1 MSDVD
6 VEALSRRYGPM
17 VLRRCRR
24 LLGNEDQALDACQDV
39 FVRVIERR
47 GRLDARFPSSL
58 LYRIAT
64 NVCLN
69 RLRDSR
75 REPVT
80 RDEAILLEIARAE
93 EPGGAS
99 EARLTLARL
108 FGRHPE
114 SSRAIAVLHYV
125 DGLTLEEVAEATEM
139 SVSGV
144 RKRLRRLRA
153 SLTEMITPELTDD
166 PKSS

>member
-1 MSDVD
+1 VRDLD

-24 LLGNEDQALDACQDV
+24 LLGDEEEALDACQDV
-39 FVRVIERR
+39 FLRVIERR
-47 GRLDARFPSSL
+47 ARLHGEYPSSL

-69 RLRDSR
+69 RLRDR
-75 REPVT
+75 RRNPVT
-80 RDEAILLEIARAE
+80 RDETVLYEIARAG
-93 EPGGAS
+93 EPAGLS
-99 EARLTLARL
+99 EARLLLDRL

-114 SSRAIAVLHYV
+114 SSRTMAVLHYV
-125 DGLTLEEVAEATEM
+125 DGLTLEEVAEETGM

-144 RKRLRRLRA
+144 RKRLRGLRA
-153 SLTEMITPELTDD
+153 SLTEIIG
-166 PKSS
+166 

>member
-1 MSDVD
+1 MRDID

-24 LLGNEDQALDACQDV
+24 LLRDEDEALDACQDV
-39 FVRVIERR
+39 FVRVIEHRA
-47 GRLDARFPSSL
+47 RLEARYPSSL
-58 LYRIAT
+58 LYRMAT

-80 RDEAILLEIARAE
+80 RDEAVLAEIARAE

-99 EARLTLARL
+99 EARLLLARL

-114 SSRAIAVLHYV
+114 STRTMAVLHYV
-125 DGLTLEEVAEATEM
+125 DGLTLEEVAAETEM

-144 RKRLRRLRA
+144 RKRLRTLRTT
-153 SLTEMITPELTDD
+153 LTEMIDD
-166 PKSS
+166 QSHP